1 MRIYDGS
8 PRQDFEEA
16 LRSIGA
22 FIDERGGR
30 DLLLAETADGFFVQA
45 IVVSGGP
52 AGGWSEQLGTMTK
65 ESLTLL
71 DEDLVHL
78 MDGGMARRFKGDAPT
93 ERPGTG
99 RYESSL
105 RVIGQ
110 WIDQQKPRDIF
121 FLEQD
126 GAYVLRLLMNVP
138 SGPKHV
144 LAEFTKAD
152 VDEMIAFGPSRRGTR
167 PGVSKTD

>member
-1 MRIYDGS
+1 MRIYEGS

-22 FIDERGGR
+22 LFDERGGR
-30 DLLLAETADGFFVQA
+30 DLLLAETAEGFFVQA
-45 IVVSGGP
+45 IIVSGGP
-52 AGGWSEQLGTMTK
+52 AGGWSEQLGSLDK

-71 DEDLVHL
+71 DEDVVRL
-78 MDGGMARRFKGDAPT
+78 MDEALARRESDGAPV
-93 ERPGTG
+93 ERPGSG

-110 WIDQQKPRDIF
+110 WLDQQKPRDIF
-121 FLEQD
+121 FLEQE
-126 GAYVLRLLMNVP
+126 GAYVLRLLMNTP
-138 SGPKHV
+138 TGPKHV

-152 VDEMIAFGPSRRGTR
+152 IDEMIAVAPSRRGTR
-167 PGVSKTD
+167 PPPSKTD